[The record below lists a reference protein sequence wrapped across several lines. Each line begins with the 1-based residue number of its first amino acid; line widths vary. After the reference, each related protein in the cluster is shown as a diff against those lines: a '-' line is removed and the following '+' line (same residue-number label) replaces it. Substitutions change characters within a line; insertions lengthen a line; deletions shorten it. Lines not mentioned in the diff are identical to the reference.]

1 MEITEC
7 LDQVLEGEGDL
18 ELDLVVGQ
26 GQTVDNPL
34 ISKDPKGVYQ
44 VPIAKQEQVQGLG
57 AHPEPEGVRMLDN
70 HLMGKLLEGA
80 PQEDQQ
86 VVQGVLHQALEVHLL
101 VADLG
106 QIEVEQMDL
115 KVEDPGPEGEHL
127 DPEVEYLVVKEGEIL
142 ILRLDMAPQAVPKM
156 DP

>member
-1 MEITEC
+1 
-7 LDQVLEGEGDL
+7 
-18 ELDLVVGQ
+18 
-26 GQTVDNPL
+26 VDN
-34 ISKDPKGVYQ
+34 
-44 VPIAKQEQVQGLG
+44 
-57 AHPEPEGVRMLDN
+57 N
-70 HLMGKLLEGA
+70 HMGKHLGGA
-80 PQEDQQ
+80 LQEDQHL
-86 VVQGVLHQALEVHLL
+86 VQGVLHQALEVHLL

-142 ILRLDMAPQAVPKM
+142 ILRLDMVPQAVPKM